1 MTNMKRILGGIAAA
15 FIATCG
21 TAHAAPNFVPEPDSI
36 GLVALG
42 IAAVAWFWRR
52 GRK

>member
-1 MTNMKRILGGIAAA
+1 MKSMKTIIVGVAAG

-21 TAHAAPNFVPEPDSI
+21 TAYAAPNFIPEPDSL
-36 GLVALG
+36 GLLALG
-42 IAAVAWFWRR
+42 VAAVVLYTRR